1 MTALVVDHHDVT
13 IGMGQALEQ
22 ARALARRSIVG
33 TLRQPQV
40 WLPGLLFPMF
50 IAAVNTSTMGR
61 AVHIPGFPE
70 VDSLLDFLLP
80 ASITQSVLFGGLTAG
95 ADTAT
100 DIQTGFFD
108 RLLASPVSRTSIL
121 VGRLMGASV
130 TGAGQAIVFM
140 VVYGLFGVRVAGG
153 PVAALLLVAFAMV
166 LALVIGGF
174 AAMLALRT
182 GSAEAVQNVFP
193 LTFIGLFISSAFF
206 PTELMSGIYRS
217 IARRNPVTWMVDG
230 MRHQVVVGLDWSEAA
245 VSLGTAAVLAGLSIY
260 GANRALQ
267 SRLRRAA

>member
-1 MTALVVDHHDVT
+1 MTAAAVDPHQVQISAT
-13 IGMGQALEQ
+13 QAVAQ
-22 ARALARRSIVG
+22 AQALARRSILG
-33 TLRQPQV
+33 TIRQPQV
-40 WLPGLLFPMF
+40 WLPGILFPLF

-61 AVHIPGFPE
+61 STGIPGFPQ

-80 ASITQSVLFGGLTAG
+80 ASITQSVLFGGLSAG
-95 ADTAT
+95 SDTAT

-130 TGAGQAIVFM
+130 TGAFQAVVFITL
-140 VVYGLFGVRVAGG
+140 YGLFGVRVEGG
-153 PVAALLLVAFAMV
+153 IPAIVLLIVFAMV

-193 LTFIGLFISSAFF
+193 LTFIALFISSAFF
-206 PTELMSGIYRS
+206 PTTLMQGVYRS
-217 IARRNPVTWMVDG
+217 IATRNPVTWMIDG
-230 MRHQVVVGLDWSEAA
+230 MRHQVIVGLDWSEAGKA
-245 VSLGTAAVLAGLSIY
+245 LLVAAVLAAVAIA
-260 GANRALQ
+260 GANAALRA
-267 SRLRRAA
+267 RLRQAS

>member
-1 MTALVVDHHDVT
+1 MTAVLVHPHEVR
-13 IGMGQALEQ
+13 IGLRQALDQ
-22 ARALARRSIVG
+22 AAALARRSVVG

-50 IAAVNTSTMGR
+50 IAAVNTSTMGK
-61 AVHIPGFPE
+61 AVNIPGFPP

-95 ADTAT
+95 SDTAL

-121 VGRLMGASV
+121 VGRLAGASV
-130 TGAGQAIVFM
+130 TGAFQAVVFM
-140 VVYGLFGVRVAGG
+140 VVYGIFGVSIAAGPAG
-153 PVAALLLVAFAMV
+153 VVLLIAYAMV

-193 LTFIGLFISSAFF
+193 VTFIGLFISSAFF
-206 PTELMSGIYRS
+206 PTTTMAGRMTRS
-217 IARRNPVTWMVDG
+217 PRR
-230 MRHQVVVGLDWSEAA
+230 
-245 VSLGTAAVLAGLSIY
+245 
-260 GANRALQ
+260 
-267 SRLRRAA
+267 